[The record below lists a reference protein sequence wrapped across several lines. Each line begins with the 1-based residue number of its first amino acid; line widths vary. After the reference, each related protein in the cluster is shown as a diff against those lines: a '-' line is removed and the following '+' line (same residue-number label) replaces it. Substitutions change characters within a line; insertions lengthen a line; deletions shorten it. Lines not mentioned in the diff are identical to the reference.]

1 VVPSRSLSSSR
12 KPRKKVK
19 RRGERRSVM
28 GVWARAEAWAAL
40 IDGEVI
46 KTRADLARH
55 LGVSRARVSRVL
67 AVHSV
72 HADVREVLR
81 AAEERGRPLQ
91 ESGWRR
97 IKGLQRQQALQ
108 ILGSSH
114 PAIR

>member
-1 VVPSRSLSSSR
+1 
-12 KPRKKVK
+12 
-19 RRGERRSVM
+19 M

-46 KTRADLARH
+46 KTRSDLARH
-55 LGVSRARVSRVL
+55 LGVSRARVSQVL

-81 AAEERGRPLQ
+81 AAEKRGHPLR

-108 ILGSSH
+108 ILGEVGVSPPEREHCELSSVM
-114 PAIR
+114 PPEVSGTFPCG